1 MKKSN
6 LRPRK
11 LVLQKESIQVL
22 STSHL
27 EAAIGGVESNTLPTL
42 CLTKKT
48 CVSFEFAC

>member
-6 LRPRK
+6 IQHRK
-11 LVLQKESIQVL
+11 LVLHKEAIQVL
-22 STSHL
+22 STRHL

-42 CLTKKT
+42 CLTRKT